1 MSARFASIAAGQQ
14 RPPDYENYL
23 QCHQCGNI
31 IPVYEAA
38 STPQIK
44 NSTETI
50 DNALEQ
56 GKFVLDSIP
65 KRGTIKG
72 NKEADKRRRER
83 TRTHHK
89 DPEIDALLRIYGE
102 ENVHIIQDTDP

>member
-56 GKFVLDSIP
+56 GKFVLDRIP

-72 NKEADKRRRER
+72 NKEADKRRILDKR
-83 TRTHHK
+83 K
-89 DPEIDALLRIYGE
+89 DLTKDLHLITLAEDKLQRL
-102 ENVHIIQDTDP
+102 